1 MASIPLM
8 NKKDASLDFLSLGAL
23 VVRLDP
29 GVIPFEYAQNLD
41 LHVSGGEYNV
51 AANLSRASGKE
62 LPLPV
67 QWWTTQSGKRLRA
80 RSGEWAYKRFTSALP
95 MMGGSEA
102 PPIWPMYT
110 VTEDKDFVH
119 LWSSIIAATRQ
130 HHSLPRTASTGMQ
143 SLQTRSDGSIAEA
156 SSVHSPCHTFPDHP
170 CNEKSK
176 GAGSHHLLRSK
187 LS

>member
-51 AANLSRASGKE
+51 AANLSRAFGQRTAIASAMVDY
-62 LPLPV
+62 PV
-67 QWWTTQSGKRLRA
+67 GQKIESEVRRMGVQA
-80 RSGEWAYKRFTSALP
+80 FYKRFA
-95 MMGGSEA
+95 MMGSEA
-102 PPIWPMYT
+102 PIWPMYT

-156 SSVHSPCHTFPDHP
+156 SSVHSPLPYLP
-170 CNEKSK
+170 
-176 GAGSHHLLRSK
+176 
-187 LS
+187 